1 MSRGYQ
7 SPQFLSFASFKDADG
22 KWQRSRSIVLSLS
35 MKSGLQVADFGN
47 AVQAELSEVRRL
59 LPKIYHHQHRSLPAV
74 SDAVG
79 RFGAL
84 HYSLPIVLTASLVAS
99 RLVSMTFI
107 PLLGFH
113 LLRPSKRQAPSI
125 EERRNTGF
133 AKHDLSRGEC
143 HDTPSLCRARR
154 SGGAAALLGMGL
166 FAVRDVKQAFFPQ
179 GFALNGVEVGT
190 LHESPCMVSLVGAA
204 MFRTDRRSDGSQRGH
219 AALGARALRRFRARS
234 QAREMARA

>member
-1 MSRGYQ
+1 MRDAGTAAGLAALRGVARAVEPRLPQ
-7 SPQFLSFASFKDADG
+7 PQFLSFASFKDADG

-84 HYSLPIVLTASLVAS
+84 HYSVPIVLTASLVAS

-133 AKHDLSRGEC
+133 AKHDYRVVSATIRHRFVVL
-143 HDTPSLCRARR
+143 A
-154 SGGAAALLGMGL
+154 GAAA
-166 FAVRDVKQAFFPQ
+166 R
-179 GFALNGVEVGT
+179 
-190 LHESPCMVSLVGAA
+190 
-204 MFRTDRRSDGSQRGH
+204 RRSWAWGCSRCGT
-219 AALGARALRRFRARS
+219 
-234 QAREMARA
+234 